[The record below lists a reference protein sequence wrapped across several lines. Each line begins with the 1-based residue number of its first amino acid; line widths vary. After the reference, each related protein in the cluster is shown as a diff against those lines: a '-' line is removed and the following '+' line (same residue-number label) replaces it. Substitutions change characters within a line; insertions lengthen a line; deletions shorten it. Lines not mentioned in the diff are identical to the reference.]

1 MSKTRLCPECG
12 NSFPGSEE
20 RCPHCARPGLYP
32 NVFTAEDVAE
42 ADALERRYQLARQA
56 GMSRGID
63 ADAAIENF
71 EIAIATTRAV
81 IARPVAE
88 LQRLTTNDNEVYAT
102 FYQLLKAGVR
112 LPTGEKWD
120 TLRGVADEALFSG
133 YKEHIRF
140 AALSLDGSGLMNYGK
155 CFIILRTEMIAHRA
169 SVFEENSVL
178 FMEHQDIRMKDAHK
192 LPHGYRATWE
202 NRAKLCVA
210 KLAAKIDGA
219 TLPDAYSGLL
229 LQQGRTSEED
239 DFVEV
244 HIWGPMT
251 IRTVEEVS
259 LNPREKRAARAITSR
274 ASRERLAKFGVIIK

>member
-1 MSKTRLCPECG
+1 MSKARLCPECRNG
-12 NSFPGSEE
+12 FPGSEE

-32 NVFTAEDVAE
+32 NVFTAEDAAE
-42 ADALERRYQLARQA
+42 VDAVERRYQLARQA
-56 GMSRGID
+56 GMLRG

-71 EIAIATTRAV
+71 EIEIDKTRAV
-81 IARPVAE
+81 IARPVGE
-88 LQRLTTNDNEVYAT
+88 LQRLTTNDNEIYAT

-112 LPTGEKWD
+112 IPTGEKWD

-178 FMEHQDIRMKDAHK
+178 FMEHQDIGMKDAHK

-202 NRAKLCVA
+202 NRGKLCIA
-210 KLAAKIDGA
+210 KLAAKIDGT

-274 ASRERLAKFGVIIK
+274 ASRERLAKFGVIIR